1 MSTYSDYPFHVFAN
15 IGDLDNL
22 VSVKQFATKHEAE
35 AWIVRQKAERPGYYE
50 VIHEVE
56 FDETAFI

>member
-22 VSVKQFATKHEAE
+22 VSVKQFSTQGDAE
-35 AWIVRQKAERPGYYE
+35 AWIVRQQAERPGYL
-50 VIHEVE
+50 
-56 FDETAFI
+56 

>member
-15 IGDLDNL
+15 IGDLDHL
-22 VSVKQFATKHEAE
+22 VSVKQFSTKGDAE
-35 AWIVRQKAERPGYYE
+35 AWIVRQQAERPGYYE

-56 FDETAFI
+56 FDAGA